1 MWKGSTLFERSLK
14 GPEHYSGP
22 FLALC
27 GSFMEK
33 QYTAMPFSHCP
44 AVREKVSK
52 RRRKGELK
60 ILTAR
65 FDLF

>member
-1 MWKGSTLFERSLK
+1 MNSV
-14 GPEHYSGP
+14 
-22 FLALC
+22 
-27 GSFMEK
+27 SFGK
-33 QYTAMPFSHCP
+33 QTIVYFKKIARI

-60 ILTAR
+60 TLTAR

>member
-1 MWKGSTLFERSLK
+1 
-14 GPEHYSGP
+14 
-22 FLALC
+22 
-27 GSFMEK
+27 MEK
-33 QYTAMPFSHCP
+33 QYTAMLFPHWF

-60 ILTAR
+60 TLTAR

>member
-33 QYTAMPFSHCP
+33 QYTAILFPHWF

-52 RRRKGELK
+52 RRKKGELK

>member
-1 MWKGSTLFERSLK
+1 
-14 GPEHYSGP
+14 
-22 FLALC
+22 
-27 GSFMEK
+27 MEK

-52 RRRKGELK
+52 GRRKGELK
-60 ILTAR
+60 ISTAR